1 MAGKGGGA
9 WKVAYADFV
18 TAMMAF
24 FMVMWLTS
32 QKPATKE
39 ALGSYFRDPW
49 AQSRLN
55 SNDVRNPTLR
65 DVKAGETDPGKKF
78 MGSNAMLEP
87 HNEPESMESKKPKLT
102 TVRSTDRTAIGTI
115 VVFDEGSVELTEAGK
130 RKLRDL
136 VPKVKGLTYKIEI
149 RGHATQREQY
159 LAGATTG
166 DWQVCYQRSLAVL
179 EYLRE
184 QGIEVQR
191 LRLCQASGYEP
202 LTINDEGGE
211 ANKNVRVEVFMLNET
226 VESFQGT
233 EAQRAGRTVKK
244 QDDGEESADNDK
256 HEDASHGKHQDA
268 SH

>member
-49 AQSRLN
+49 AKTRLN
-55 SNDVRNPTLR
+55 SNDTRNPTIR
-65 DVKAGETDPGKKF
+65 ETKAGETDPGKQF

-87 HNEPESMESKKPKLT
+87 HDQPESLESKKPKVT
-102 TVRSTDRTAIGTI
+102 TVRATDRTATGTTI
-115 VVFDEGSVELTEAGK
+115 DFAEGGFELSEEGK
-130 RKLRDL
+130 RKLRQL
-136 VPKVKGLTYKIEI
+136 MPRITGLTYKLEI
-149 RGHATQREQY
+149 RAHSSKREQY
-159 LAGATTG
+159 QAGDSG
-166 DWQVCYQRSLAVL
+166 NDWEGCYRRSLVVMN
-179 EYLRE
+179 YMRE
-184 QGIEVQR
+184 LGVDPQR

-202 LTINDEGGE
+202 ITIGVPE
-211 ANKNVRVEVFMLNET
+211 AGNASNLRVEVFMLIET

-233 EAQRAGRTVKK
+233 QSQRDERTTTGQPEANKPSRDDQTSFQFGTVT
-244 QDDGEESADNDK
+244 GHS
-256 HEDASHGKHQDA
+256 
-268 SH
+268 

>member
-49 AQSRLN
+49 ATSRMN

-87 HNEPESMESKKPKLT
+87 HDEPESLESKKPKLT

-115 VVFDEGSVELTEAGK
+115 VVFDEGSVELSDAGK

-136 VPKVKGLTYKIEI
+136 MPKVQGLTYKIEI

-159 LAGATTG
+159 LAGASKS
-166 DWQVCYQRSLAVL
+166 DWQICYERSLAVL
-179 EYLRE
+179 QYMRD
-184 QGIEVQR
+184 QGIEEQR

-202 LTINDEGGE
+202 LTIGEEGGN
-211 ANKNVRVEVFMLNET
+211 ANRNVRVEVFMLNET

-233 EAQRAGRTVKK
+233 EAQRAGRTLKK
-244 QDDGEESADNDK
+244 KDEGDQKEHKE
-256 HEDASHGKHQDA
+256 EDASHEAHHA
-268 SH
+268 STH

>member
-49 AQSRLN
+49 AKSRMN
-55 SNDVRNPTLR
+55 SNDVRKPTLR

-87 HNEPESMESKKPKLT
+87 HDEPESLESRKPKIT
-102 TVRSTDRTAIGTI
+102 TVRSSDRTAIGTI
-115 VVFDEGSVELTEAGK
+115 VTFAEDSVELDEFG
-130 RKLRDL
+130 RQKLREL
-136 VPKVKGLTYKIEI
+136 LPRIVGLTYKIEI

-159 LAGATTG
+159 LAGDSEN
-166 DWQVCYQRSLAVL
+166 DWKDCYERSLAVMK
-179 EYLRE
+179 YMRE
-184 QGIEVQR
+184 LGVDEQR
-191 LRLCQASGYEP
+191 LRLCQASGFEP
-202 LTINDEGGE
+202 LSIGVQPSDTK
-211 ANKNVRVEVFMLNET
+211 KNVRVEVFMLNET
-226 VESFQGT
+226 VESLQGT
-233 EAQRAGRTVKK
+233 PTQRSDRNMEEKPAESKDEAIDV
-244 QDDGEESADNDK
+244 E
-256 HEDASHGKHQDA
+256 HQA
-268 SH
+268 KAAH